1 MWHSLFPSQ
10 NDLRE
15 ITRTC
20 IILGHLLN
28 ISAYQGTDS
37 CVCMGV
43 RCKDD
48 YTMFLLSVLP
58 WNKFQPFKITKGRNL
73 NHLTVS
79 SSCLGCSRLTVSA
92 CWVNAWN
99 GHSVVQHWCKL
110 KASPSTQMH
119 GARLVI
125 SLAGTHFDQQGAA
138 NLCICSIP
146 LWKCFQPNLK
156 AHKWPTFSIWCLSLL
171 RNSPP
176 YPLSSTSTHF
186 RRN

>member
-99 GHSVVQHWCKL
+99 GHSVVQHWYKL

-119 GARLVI
+119 GARLQLSPWQGLTLTSRGQQTFAFARYRCESVSSPI
-125 SLAGTHFDQQGAA
+125 WRLTSDPPFLFDA
-138 NLCICSIP
+138 LVC
-146 LWKCFQPNLK
+146 
-156 AHKWPTFSIWCLSLL
+156 
-171 RNSPP
+171 
-176 YPLSSTSTHF
+176 
-186 RRN
+186 